1 MKEGKIFYPE
11 KESKLLEFKEK
22 LTDWNKIVKTCVAFA
37 NGSGGEIIVGVKDET
52 REIIGISTKEEDD
65 FYESIPNKIFDTI
78 SPIIIPEIYEK
89 NFGKKNVF
97 IIRIHAGS
105 KKPYYLKKEGSSTGV
120 YIRVGPH
127 TRRLPSEE
135 IEILL
140 NTSRGISYDSQSID
154 APLSAVKNSSTLQE
168 LYGHKLSSQLLER
181 EGVLKKDSHGKLLVT
196 RAALLMFA
204 DTPDEFVPEA
214 IIICSLFKGEV
225 GRDIIQT
232 REISGAIPLIINDAI
247 SVINSWLEKD
257 FRFKKIKYIGK
268 IPIPKLALREAI
280 TNALIHRKYSIVGAV
295 KIAVYENRIE
305 IFSPGQFPSTITP
318 ENLGDGS
325 TFLRNPLLAK
335 FARKLHLIEKLGS
348 GIKIIFEECKKAK
361 IRRPL
366 FLENGDFVKVIFY
379 FERDTTLKNDLAEL
393 IKNEF
398 KEKDTLRIEDIL
410 KIANVSR
417 NTVTNTFRDLMKQ
430 NIVERV
436 GKGRGVFYKLVLPDA
451 SCNS

>member
-1 MKEGKIFYPE
+1 MKEVKKIYPE

-37 NGSGGEIIVGVKDET
+37 NGSGGELVIGVKDET

-78 SPIIIPEIYEK
+78 SPAIIPDIYEK
-89 NFGKKNVF
+89 NFGKRNVF
-97 IIRIHAGS
+97 IIRIHQGS
-105 KKPYYLKKEGSSTGV
+105 KKPYYLKKEGPSSGV
-120 YIRVGPH
+120 YVRVGPH
-127 TRRLPSEE
+127 TRKLPPDE

-140 NTSRGISYDSQSID
+140 NISRGISYDSEAVD
-154 APLSAVKNSSTLQE
+154 APILSVKNSSTLQE
-168 LYGHKLSSQLLER
+168 LYNHKLSSQLLER
-181 EGVLKKDSHGKLLVT
+181 EGILKKDSHGKLHVT

-204 DTPDEFVPEA
+204 DTPSEFIPEA
-214 IIICSLFKGEV
+214 IIICSLFRGEI

-232 REISGAIPLIINDAI
+232 REISGAIPILINDAI
-247 SVINSWLEKD
+247 SIINSWLEKD
-257 FRFKKIKYIGK
+257 FRFKRAKYAGK
-268 IPIPKLALREAI
+268 IPIPEIALREAI
-280 TNALIHRKYSIVGAV
+280 INALIHRKYSIAGAV
-295 KIAVYENRIE
+295 KIAIYENRIE

-325 TFLRNPLLAK
+325 TVLRNPLLAK

-348 GIKIIFEECKKAK
+348 GIKTIFEECKKEK
-361 IRRPL
+361 IRRPE

-379 FERDTTLKNDLAEL
+379 FEKDTALKNDLAEI

-398 KEKDTLRIEDIL
+398 KERETLRIEDIL

-417 NTVTNTFRDLMKQ
+417 NTVTNTFRDLMSK

-436 GKGRGVFYKLVLPDA
+436 GKGRGVFYKLRD
-451 SCNS
+451 S